1 MHLAA
6 TYVNLGP
13 STLVTIVVALIAAVA
28 SIVAA
33 VVAARS
39 AGSSKRLEVQAQ
51 RIRDLESRISE
62 RKYKMYEPFL
72 EMVNNFFD
80 HTAKGRAAVADPM
93 KNVDGFVAFAK
104 QITTYGSDAAVE
116 AYHKWN
122 LATVN
127 KAPFPILTRLMAAV
141 RKDLSYPDTEISA
154 TTLIAT
160 TLRVGDFYQQDDT
173 FRKIMTLPL
182 SEACALAGWPQPWEW
197 SKQPAVSQQPD
208 TGQGNVPT
216 TQPKVS
222 PRLPR
227 PEGNL
232 VDRFSSSLLVGA
244 ESVVSGR
251 RV

>member
-13 STLVTIVVALIAAVA
+13 STLVTIVIALIAAVA

-39 AGSSKRLEVQAQ
+39 ASSSKRLEVQAQ

-62 RKYKMYEPFL
+62 RKYQMYEPFL

-80 HTAKGRAAVADPM
+80 KSAEGRAAIADPI
-93 KNVDGFVAFAK
+93 KNVSGFVEFAK
-104 QITTYGSDAAVE
+104 KITTYGSDQAVE

-127 KAPFPILTRLMAAV
+127 HAPIPILTRLMADFLVAV
-141 RKDLSYPDTEISA
+141 RKDLSYPDTDVSA
-154 TTLIAT
+154 TTIIAT
-160 TLRVGDFYQQDDT
+160 TFRVGDFYQQGDS

-182 SEACALAGWPQPWEW
+182 REPCALAGWAPPWEW
-197 SKQPAVSQQPD
+197 SEQPAASYQP
-208 TGQGNVPT
+208 GAGESHVPRAPVEGESAT
-216 TQPKVS
+216 TNDP
-222 PRLPR
+222 
-227 PEGNL
+227 
-232 VDRFSSSLLVGA
+232 A
-244 ESVVSGR
+244 
-251 RV
+251 